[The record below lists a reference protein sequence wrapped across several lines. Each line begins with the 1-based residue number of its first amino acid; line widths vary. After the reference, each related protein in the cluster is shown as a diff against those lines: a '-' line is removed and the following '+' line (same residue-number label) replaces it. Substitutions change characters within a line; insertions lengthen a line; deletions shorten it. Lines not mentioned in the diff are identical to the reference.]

1 MPQMTLQTRAVLAE
15 FLKDH
20 NAELYGG
27 EIKKATG
34 LKPGTLYPILK
45 RLEGAGWLTS
55 RWQVRLD
62 GASRRVLCY
71 YTLTSEGWAIA
82 RQEAAIERSNIKR
95 RRST

>member
-1 MPQMTLQTRAVLAE
+1 MPQMTRQTRAVLAE

-20 NAELYGG
+20 DAELYGG
-27 EIKKATG
+27 EIKKSTG

-45 RLEGAGWLTS
+45 RLEDAGWLTS

-62 GASRRVLCY
+62 GASKRLLCY

-82 RQEAAIERSNIKR
+82 RQEATHARSNV
-95 RRST
+95 